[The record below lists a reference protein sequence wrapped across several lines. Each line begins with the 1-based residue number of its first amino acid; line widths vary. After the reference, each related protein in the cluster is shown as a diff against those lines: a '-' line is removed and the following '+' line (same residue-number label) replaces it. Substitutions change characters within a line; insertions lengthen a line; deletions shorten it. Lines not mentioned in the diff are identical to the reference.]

1 MSDYGANDRLR
12 LTRSLFWAAL
22 FAVALL
28 FIYAETTWSMI
39 SIWAR
44 SDTFAHGFLVLPI
57 SLWLVWIKRDH
68 LMIRNIQPAPRVGL
82 LLVPPAM
89 LWLLAWMID
98 VSVVQQLALVTL
110 LIVGVWMILGHKLAL
125 VLAFPLF
132 FLYFGVPMG
141 EGLIAPMMEFTAFS
155 TVWLIKL
162 TGIPVYREGLYFSL
176 PSGYWSVV
184 EACSGVRYIIASVTV
199 GTLYA
204 YLTYRSTKRRILF
217 IVISAIVPI
226 FANTAR
232 AFIIVMLG
240 HWSGMTI
247 ATGVDH
253 LVYGWA
259 FFGIVIFLLF
269 WLGNFFREDE
279 APPPPLEPELGAE
292 SASGASSYVL
302 PFTALGALGLV
313 YMAPWFAYS
322 SQTDPVLDQN
332 TQVALPV
339 AESGWQSSEV
349 SPWYWEAPS
358 VGGGE
363 VARYYKKGGKS
374 VALYLQYDNA
384 TPWSE
389 DVLGS
394 SPKFAVWRSG
404 SRLANRSKY
413 SINYAEQTVSVDE
426 ATVVGVDDGIR
437 VWSWYDV
444 GGLGTS
450 NAYRAKIQQALAY
463 LGVAEH
469 GTYRIVVAA
478 AEQEDPEE
486 ARAVLKSFLQE
497 HAVTLS
503 QNLRQAANVSQ

>member
-1 MSDYGANDRLR
+1 MSTLATSDYSR
-12 LTRSLFWAAL
+12 LTRSLFWASL

-28 FIYAETTWSMI
+28 FVYSETTWSMI
-39 SIWAR
+39 SIWSR

-68 LMIRNIQPAPRVGL
+68 LLVSNIRPAPWVAFL
-82 LLVPPAM
+82 LIPPAM

-110 LIVGVWMILGHKLAL
+110 LIVGVWSILGHKLTR

-141 EGLIAPMMEFTAFS
+141 EGLIAPMMDFTALS

-204 YLTYRSTKRRILF
+204 YLTYRSAKRRVLF
-217 IVISAIVPI
+217 VIVSAIVPI

-247 ATGVDH
+247 ATGADH
-253 LVYGWA
+253 LVYGWV

-269 WLGNFFREDE
+269 WLGNFFREE
-279 APPPPLEPELGAE
+279 EKQPEPLTTQETTAGE
-292 SASGASSYVL
+292 ASGVNN
-302 PFTALGALGLV
+302 ALALTTLFALALA
-313 YMAPWFAYS
+313 YLAPWFAYS
-322 SQTDPVLDQN
+322 SQTSPVLNADTN
-332 TQVALPV
+332 LELP
-339 AESGWQSSEV
+339 AAASGWQPFAL
-349 SPWYWEAPS
+349 SPWYWHVPS
-358 VGGGE
+358 VGGGGTTN
-363 VARYYKKGGKS
+363 YYQQDGNV
-374 VALYLQYDNA
+374 VALSVQFDNA
-384 TPWSE
+384 TPWSN

-394 SPKFAVWRSG
+394 STLFAEWRSG
-404 SRLANRSKY
+404 SRLAGRQKYEVVYGGRS
-413 SINYAEQTVSVDE
+413 VVVDE
-426 ATVVGVDDGIR
+426 ATIVGVDDGIR

-444 GGLGTS
+444 GGLNTS
-450 NAYRAKIQQALAY
+450 SAYRAKIQQALAY
-463 LGVAEH
+463 LGFGEL
-469 GTYRIVVAA
+469 GTYRIVLATGDG
-478 AEQEDPEE
+478 EDPEE
-486 ARAVLKSFLQE
+486 ARGVLKAFLEE
-497 HAVTLS
+497 HAAALS
-503 QNLRQAANVSQ
+503 AKLRQAAQAQP

>member
-1 MSDYGANDRLR
+1 MSDFGASDKLR

-28 FIYAETTWSMI
+28 FIYSETTWSMI
-39 SIWAR
+39 SIWSR

-68 LMIRNIQPAPRVGL
+68 LMMRNITPAPWIAT
-82 LLVPPAM
+82 LLVPPAL

-110 LIVGVWMILGHKLAL
+110 LIIGMWSILGHKLAL

-141 EGLIAPMMEFTAFS
+141 EGLIAPMMDFTAVS

-217 IVISAIVPI
+217 IIVSAIVPI

-279 APPPPLEPELGAE
+279 APPAPLEPEAPA
-292 SASGASSYVL
+292 SAVLAGTNTAL
-302 PFTALGALGLV
+302 PFTVLGALAIV
-313 YMAPWFAYS
+313 YLAPWFAYS
-322 SQTDPVLDQN
+322 SQTDPVLNDS
-332 TQVALPV
+332 TVLTLPAAGNAWQTV
-339 AESGWQSSEV
+339 ES
-349 SPWYWEAPS
+349 SPWHWSAPS

-363 VARYYKKGGKS
+363 STRFYKKGGNS
-374 VALYLQYDNA
+374 VSLYIQYDNA

-394 SPKFAVWRSG
+394 STKFSQWRSG
-404 SRLANRSKY
+404 SRLAERGKY
-413 SINYAEQTVSVDE
+413 SVQYGEQNVFVDE
-426 ATVVGVDDGIR
+426 AIVLGVDDGIR

-444 GGLGTS
+444 GGVATS

-463 LGVAEH
+463 LGLGEL

-478 AEQEDPEE
+478 KEKEDPEA
-486 ARAVLKSFLQE
+486 ARAVLNSFLNE
-497 HAVTLS
+497 HALTLS
-503 QNLRQAANVSQ
+503 QDLRQAVQVSP

>member
-1 MSDYGANDRLR
+1 MSDHAAIARSQLN
-12 LTRSLFWAAL
+12 RSLFWAGF

-28 FIYAETTWSMI
+28 FVYSETTWSMI
-39 SIWAR
+39 SIWSR

-68 LMIRNIQPAPRVGL
+68 LMVGSSQPAPWVAIL
-82 LLVPPAM
+82 MIPPAM

-110 LIVGVWMILGHKLAL
+110 LIIGVWAILGHKLTR

-141 EGLIAPMMEFTAFS
+141 EGLIAPMMDFTAVS

-204 YLTYRSTKRRILF
+204 YLTYRSTNRRILF
-217 IVISAIVPI
+217 IIVSAIVPI

-247 ATGVDH
+247 ATGADH
-253 LVYGWA
+253 LVYGWV
-259 FFGIVIFLLF
+259 FFGVVIFLLF

-279 APPPPLEPELGAE
+279 KPPETPTADEGTL
-292 SASGASSYVL
+292 AS
-302 PFTALGALGLV
+302 TAGGSNALALTTLFALALAYLATWV
-313 YMAPWFAYS
+313 AYS
-322 SQTDPVLDQN
+322 SQSDPVLHAD
-332 TQVALPV
+332 TTIELP
-339 AESGWQSSEV
+339 AATNGWRTMGL
-349 SPWYWEAPS
+349 SPWYWQVPT

-363 VARYYKKGGKS
+363 VIRYYQKGADLVVLS
-374 VALYLQYDNA
+374 VQYDNA
-384 TPWSE
+384 TPWSD

-394 SPKFAVWRSG
+394 STLFTEWRSG
-404 SRLANRSKY
+404 SRLAGREKHEAVFNDQS
-413 SINYAEQTVSVDE
+413 VVVDE
-426 ATVVGVDDGIR
+426 AVIVGVDDGIR

-444 GGLGTS
+444 GGLETS
-450 NAYRAKIQQALAY
+450 SAYRAKIQQAFAY
-463 LGVAEH
+463 LGFGEK
-469 GTYRIVVAA
+469 GTYRIVIATT
-478 AEQEDPEE
+478 ETENPDD
-486 ARAVLKSFLQE
+486 ARGVLASFLGE
-497 HAVTLS
+497 HGSRLS
-503 QNLRQAANVSQ
+503 AQLRQAAQVKR